1 MSLPEVLLWRELR
14 KRAAGVRFRRQHA
27 IGAYVADFYCPEAK
41 LVVEIDG
48 ISHDMGDRPERDEQ
62 RVSWLSAHGLAVWR
76 IAASEVLKDPAAVAD
91 SIRRLCEKC
100 G

>member
-62 RVSWLSAHGLAVWR
+62 RVSWL
-76 IAASEVLKDPAAVAD
+76 AASEVLKDPAAVAD